1 MHSMKIYVKLVLVAL
16 FWGGTFIATRTASA
30 VFEPFTGAAIRYIMA
45 TVVLLPLALRSDKDF
60 WRRGIKQI
68 FPLALLGFSGVFAYN
83 FFFFKGLR
91 MVETSHAA
99 LIVAMN
105 PIMVMLFSAWR
116 YGEKIRG
123 FRLAGMLLALT
134 GVLFVISRGQPASIL
149 TAFEWGDFFMLGC
162 PITWAA
168 YTIAG
173 RDVLKTI
180 TPLQA
185 TAWASMLGGAML
197 TVAALFEPHPD
208 AVPVNVW
215 ISLAYLGLV
224 GTVLAFIWY
233 YEGVIALG
241 ITRTAIFNNLV
252 PVFALLLSVTVLHE
266 SVPVYTW
273 IGATLVVAGVILT
286 NRHRV

>member
-1 MHSMKIYVKLVLVAL
+1 MKIYVKLVLVAL
-16 FWGGTFIATRTASA
+16 FWGGTFIATRTASV
-30 VFEPFTGAAIRYIMA
+30 VFEPFTGAAIRYIIA
-45 TVVLLPLALRSDKDF
+45 TMVLLPLALRSDAHF
-60 WRRGIKQI
+60 WRRGFKQI
-68 FPLALLGFSGVFAYN
+68 FPLALLGLSGVFAYN
-83 FFFFKGLR
+83 YFFFKGLR

-99 LIVAMN
+99 LIVALN

-134 GVLFVISRGQPASIL
+134 GVLFVISRGRPAAIL

-173 RDVLKTI
+173 RNVLKSI

-185 TAWASMLGGAML
+185 TAWASLLGGTML
-197 TVAALFEPHPD
+197 SVAALFEPHPNV
-208 AVPVNVW
+208 VPLNVW

-233 YEGVIALG
+233 YQGVLALG
-241 ITRTAIFNNLV
+241 VTRTAIFNNLV
-252 PVFALLLSVTVLHE
+252 PVFALLLSVTVLQE

-273 IGATLVVAGVILT
+273 IGATLVVAGVVLT
-286 NRHRV
+286 NIRSV

>member
-1 MHSMKIYVKLVLVAL
+1 
-16 FWGGTFIATRTASA
+16 
-30 VFEPFTGAAIRYIMA
+30 
-45 TVVLLPLALRSDKDF
+45 
-60 WRRGIKQI
+60 
-68 FPLALLGFSGVFAYN
+68 
-83 FFFFKGLR
+83 

-99 LIVAMN
+99 LIVALN

-123 FRLAGMLLALT
+123 FRLTGMLLALT
-134 GVLFVISRGQPASIL
+134 GVLFVISRGRPAAIL

-162 PITWAA
+162 PVTWAA

-173 RDVLKTI
+173 RNVLRTI

-185 TAWASMLGGAML
+185 TTWASLLGGSML
-197 TVAALFEPHPD
+197 TIAAWFEPHPTT
-208 AVPVNVW
+208 VPVNVW

-233 YEGVIALG
+233 YEGVMMLG
-241 ITRTAIFNNLV
+241 VTRTAIFNNLV
-252 PVFALLLSVTVLHE
+252 PVFALLLSVTVLQE

-273 IGATLVVAGVILT
+273 IGATLVVAGVVLT
-286 NRHRV
+286 NIRRI

>member
-1 MHSMKIYVKLVLVAL
+1 MKIYAKLVLVAL

-30 VFEPFTGAAIRYIMA
+30 VFEPFTGAAIRYIIA
-45 TVVLLPLALRSDKDF
+45 TAVLLPLALRSDRDF

-105 PIMVMLFSAWR
+105 PIMVMLFSSWR
-116 YGEKIRG
+116 YGERIRG

-134 GVLFVISRGQPASIL
+134 GVLFVISRGRPASIL

-185 TAWASMLGGAML
+185 TAWASMLGGSML
-197 TVAALFEPHPD
+197 TVAALFETHPNT
-208 AVPVNVW
+208 VPLNVW

-233 YEGVIALG
+233 YEGVISLG
-241 ITRTAIFNNLV
+241 VTRTAIFNNLV
-252 PVFALLLSVTVLHE
+252 PVFALLLSVSVLQE

-273 IGATLVVAGVILT
+273 IGATLVVAGVVLT

>member
-1 MHSMKIYVKLVLVAL
+1 MKIYVKLVLVAL
-16 FWGGTFIATRTASA
+16 FWGGTFIATRTASV
-30 VFEPFTGAAIRYIMA
+30 VFEPFTGAAIRYIIA
-45 TVVLLPLALRSDKDF
+45 TMVLLPLALRSDAHF

-83 FFFFKGLR
+83 YFFFKGLR

-99 LIVAMN
+99 LIVALN

-134 GVLFVISRGQPASIL
+134 GVLFVISRGRPAAIL

-173 RDVLKTI
+173 RNVLKSI

-185 TAWASMLGGAML
+185 TAWASLLGGTML
-197 TVAALFEPHPD
+197 SVAALFEPHPNV
-208 AVPVNVW
+208 VPLNVW

-233 YEGVIALG
+233 YQGVLALG
-241 ITRTAIFNNLV
+241 VTRTAIFNNLV
-252 PVFALLLSVTVLHE
+252 PVFALLLSVTVLQE

-273 IGATLVVAGVILT
+273 IGATLVVAGVVLT
-286 NRHRV
+286 NIRSV

>member
-1 MHSMKIYVKLVLVAL
+1 MKIYVKLVLVAL
-16 FWGGTFIATRTASA
+16 FWGGTFIATRTASS

-60 WRRGIKQI
+60 WSRGMKQF

-83 FFFFKGLR
+83 YFFFKGLR

-99 LIVAMN
+99 LIVALN
-105 PIMVMLFSAWR
+105 PIMVMLFSSWR

-134 GVLFVISRGQPASIL
+134 GVLFVISRGRPSSIL

-162 PITWAA
+162 PVTWAA

-173 RDVLKTI
+173 RKVLKTI

-185 TAWASMLGGAML
+185 TAWASLLGGSML
-197 TVAALFEPHPD
+197 TIAALFEPHPD
-208 AVPVNVW
+208 TVPLNVW
-215 ISLAYLGLV
+215 IALAYLGLV

-241 ITRTAIFNNLV
+241 VTRTAIFNNLV
-252 PVFALLLSVTVLHE
+252 PVFALLLSVTVLQE
-266 SVPVYTW
+266 SVAVYTW
-273 IGATLVVAGVILT
+273 IGASLVVAGVILT
-286 NRHRV
+286 NRRRV

>member
-1 MHSMKIYVKLVLVAL
+1 M
-16 FWGGTFIATRTASA
+16 
-30 VFEPFTGAAIRYIMA
+30 
-45 TVVLLPLALRSDKDF
+45 VLLPLALRSDAHF
-60 WRRGIKQI
+60 WRRGFKQI
-68 FPLALLGFSGVFAYN
+68 FPLALLGLSGVFAYN
-83 FFFFKGLR
+83 YFFFKGLR

-99 LIVAMN
+99 LIVALN

-134 GVLFVISRGQPASIL
+134 GVLFVISRGRPAAIL

-173 RDVLKTI
+173 RNVLKSI

-185 TAWASMLGGAML
+185 TAWASLLGGTML
-197 TVAALFEPHPD
+197 SVAALFEPHPNV
-208 AVPVNVW
+208 VPLNVW

-233 YEGVIALG
+233 YQGVLALG
-241 ITRTAIFNNLV
+241 VTRTAIFNNLV
-252 PVFALLLSVTVLHE
+252 PVFALLLSVTVLQE

-273 IGATLVVAGVILT
+273 IGATLVVAGVVLT
-286 NRHRV
+286 NIRSV

>member
-1 MHSMKIYVKLVLVAL
+1 MKIYVKLVLVAL
-16 FWGGTFIATRTASA
+16 IWGGTFIATRTASA
-30 VFEPFTGAAIRYIMA
+30 VFEPFSGAAIRYIMA
-45 TVVLLPLALRSDKDF
+45 TMVLLPLALRSDPVF
-60 WRRGIKQI
+60 WRRGFKQI

-83 FFFFKGLR
+83 YFFFKGLR

-99 LIVAMN
+99 LIVALN
-105 PIMVMLFSAWR
+105 PIMVMLFSSWR

-123 FRLAGMLLALT
+123 LRLAGMLLALT
-134 GVLFVISRGQPASIL
+134 GVLFVISRGNPAAIL

-173 RDVLKTI
+173 RNILKTI

-185 TAWASMLGGAML
+185 TAWASLLGGAML
-197 TVAALFEPHPD
+197 SIAALFEPHPN
-208 AVPVNVW
+208 AVPLNVW
-215 ISLAYLGLV
+215 LSLAYLGLV

-233 YEGVIALG
+233 YEGVVTLG
-241 ITRTAIFNNLV
+241 VTRTAIFNNLV
-252 PVFALLLSVTVLHE
+252 PVFALLLSVTVLQE
-266 SVPVYTW
+266 TVPAYTW

-286 NRHRV
+286 NIRRV

>member
-1 MHSMKIYVKLVLVAL
+1 MKIYLKLVLVAL

-45 TVVLLPLALRSDKDF
+45 TMVLLPLALRSDPDF
-60 WRRGIKQI
+60 WRRGMKQF

-83 FFFFKGLR
+83 YFFFKGLR

-99 LIVAMN
+99 LIVALN

-134 GVLFVISRGQPASIL
+134 GVLFVISRGRPASIL

-173 RDVLKTI
+173 RNVLKTI

-185 TAWASMLGGAML
+185 TAWASLLGGSML
-197 TVAALFEPHPD
+197 SIAALFEPHPVT
-208 AVPVNVW
+208 VPLNVW

-224 GTVLAFIWY
+224 ATVLAFIWY

-252 PVFALLLSVTVLHE
+252 PVFALLLSVTVLQE

-273 IGATLVVAGVILT
+273 IGATLVVAGVVLT
-286 NRHRV
+286 NRRRV

>member
-1 MHSMKIYVKLVLVAL
+1 MKIYVKLVLVAL

-60 WRRGIKQI
+60 WSRGLKQF

-123 FRLAGMLLALT
+123 LRLAGMLLALA
-134 GVLFVISRGQPASIL
+134 GVLFVISRGRPASIL

-162 PITWAA
+162 PVTWAV

-173 RDVLKTI
+173 RNVLKTI

-185 TAWASMLGGAML
+185 TAWASLLGGSML
-197 TVAALFEPHPD
+197 TIAALFEPHPD
-208 AVPVNVW
+208 TVPLNVW

-241 ITRTAIFNNLV
+241 VTRTAIFNNLV
-252 PVFALLLSVTVLHE
+252 PVFALLLSVTVLQE